1 MLYVDGRCGT
11 ENGVRGPYVGTECSY
26 TRISYLQGPR
36 VPSHATAREAG
47 VRCPDYVHGQQVKRA
62 QCQRVSD

>member
-1 MLYVDGRCGT
+1 MLT
-11 ENGVRGPYVGTECSY
+11 EGVERRTGFGALMWGQRALLGLVIC
-26 TRISYLQGPR
+26 RGPR